1 VTTLQFAVL
10 AAQEIDSRGN
20 QSIGWLA
27 GLYTL
32 GLFIVVGLL
41 IWSFTKMAKRARQ
54 PWEGEDA
61 DGAVDVD
68 RSDPSDGSQ
77 PPPS

>member
-1 VTTLQFAVL
+1 MLEFAVL
-10 AAQEIDSRGN
+10 TAQEIDPEGN

-41 IWSFTKMAKRARQ
+41 MWSFARMAKRARQ
-54 PWEGEDA
+54 PWEGEEQDQQTST
-61 DGAVDVD
+61 DSDEGD
-68 RSDPSDGSQ
+68 R
-77 PPPS
+77 PPSA